1 MTNID
6 TNVDNYTIDELNSVL
21 ELDNPTEQEITD
33 ASNKYI
39 DKYTQEGD
47 ETMTTFFQDV
57 QNKLLQYMDSLDNG
71 DDPGEYNP
79 DNTQTQ
85 DWIDDE
91 ALQQDDPTQSN
102 KNTDRSQKIDVYD
115 NQHLPMKKEQVGIT
129 NTVDTKVAQ
138 DALNPNLT
146 NVTNRTIV
154 LDSQF
159 RQTDVSPNSTS
170 TDYTL
175 DLSETL
181 NNVISLR
188 LYSIQIP
195 VCWYVIDIFKGNTC
209 FWVTNY
215 VTDTSNTFN
224 TFTIEIASGNYTATE
239 LVDALN
245 NAFAAIPT
253 DKDENGDPLYV
264 QGFISPIIGDVPVS
278 YNSNT
283 GKLTINLENYMDP
296 NNDVIIGLDSGET
309 SVENVTPFFT
319 FFDKNR
325 QLNCAQK
332 CTPSAHVD
340 STLGWVMGY
349 RSPITYISSSG
360 NAGSATVNLFGPAY
374 LILVLDDYNQNHVNN
389 GIVNISELS
398 KKLSIPNYYRPDLPY
413 TCINTSTKNIPS
425 LLPSAPRT
433 LTQAQMYTANEI
445 IKTREQD
452 TNYRSKPPS
461 SSDALAIIPLKVS
474 KMTFGETYVEFGGT
488 LQDHKRT
495 YFGPVNIE
503 RFRVKLLDD
512 KGNVVNLNGGDWS
525 FTLISDN
532 LYQY

>member
-21 ELDNPTEQEITD
+21 ELDDPTEQEVLD
-33 ASNKYI
+33 ASNEYI
-39 DKYTQEGD
+39 DKYTQEGN
-47 ETMTTFFQDV
+47 ETMTIFFQDV
-57 QNKLLQYMDSLDNG
+57 QTKLLHYMDSLENG
-71 DDPGEYNP
+71 DEPDEYNP

-85 DWIDDE
+85 DWINNQ
-91 ALQQDDPTQSN
+91 ALQQDDPTQSD
-102 KNTDRSQKIDVYD
+102 KNTDRKQKIDIYD
-115 NQHLPMKKEQVGIT
+115 NQHVPMNKEQVGIT
-129 NTVDTKVAQ
+129 NTIDAKVAQ
-138 DALNPNLT
+138 DGLNPNLT
-146 NVTNRTIV
+146 NVTNRVIV

-159 RQTDVSPNSTS
+159 RQTDVNPNSMS

-195 VCWYVIDIFKGNTC
+195 ICWYVIDIFKGNTC

-215 VTDTSNTFN
+215 KFGIGR
-224 TFTIEIASGNYTATE
+224 TFTIEINSGNYTATE
-239 LVDALN
+239 LVNALN

-253 DKDENGDPLYV
+253 DKDEHGVPLYT
-264 QGFISPIIGDVPVS
+264 QGFIPPVVGGVPVS

-283 GKLTINLENYMDP
+283 GKITINLENYEDP
-296 NNDVIIGLDSGET
+296 NNDMINGLNSGEQ
-309 SVENVTPFFT
+309 VINNVTPFFT
-319 FFDKNR
+319 FFDANR
-325 QLNCAQK
+325 RLNCAQK
-332 CTPSAHVD
+332 CSPSAYVD
-340 STLGWVMGY
+340 STLGWIMGY
-349 RSPITYISSSG
+349 RTPITYIYAIG
-360 NAGSATVNLFGPAY
+360 DTGSAIVNLFGPAY
-374 LILVLDDYNQNHVNN
+374 FILVLDDYNQNHVNN
-389 GIVNISELS
+389 GIVNISEMS
-398 KKLSIPNYYRPDLPY
+398 KKLTIPNYYRPDLPH
-413 TCINTSTKNIPS
+413 TCISTSTKNVPS

-445 IKTREQD
+445 IKNREQD

-461 SSDALAIIPLKVS
+461 SSDALALIPLKVS
-474 KMTFGETYVEFGGT
+474 KMVFGETYVEFGGT